1 MPRTGGTGGGGNNF
15 LSANA
20 HWLILLAL
28 LPLPLLDFV
37 VPQDW
42 RVSPLM
48 RPIFILALLGIGLN
62 VVTGYTGLLNL
73 GVAAFMAIGAYSY
86 GILTCDIYPFQLG
99 FWPALVITMVVGAI
113 AGAVIGLPTLRLRG
127 DYLAIV
133 TLGLG
138 EITQDVLRNLESIT
152 KGTQGI
158 NPLPYPNVA
167 GYTLSAEQYIPLYY
181 LLLAIL
187 AVIVLLVKNVEK
199 SRIGR
204 AWIAL
209 REDELAAACMGVNPV
224 RAKLS
229 AFSVCAAL
237 CALSGALWASYLGS
251 TGEPGNYD
259 FQISILALCMVIVGG
274 MGNMA
279 GVLLGAIVMVGF
291 NSIVLVKLSA
301 LLVSDSGGSAS
312 VYTSP
317 NNWKYMVFGLAL
329 ILTMRFRPEGILPSK
344 RVRAEL
350 RHAKDAPPLPEQ
362 GEPGMP
368 A

>member
-1 MPRTGGTGGGGNNF
+1 V
-15 LSANA
+15 LSRHA

-28 LPLPLLDFV
+28 LPLPLLDLV
-37 VPQDW
+37 LPPDW
-42 RVSPLM
+42 RISPLM

-73 GVAAFMAIGAYSY
+73 GVAAFMAVGAYSY

-99 FWPALVITMVVGAI
+99 FWPALLITMCVGAAFGTI
-113 AGAVIGLPTLRLRG
+113 ISLPTLRLRG

-138 EITQDVLRNLESIT
+138 EMTQDVLRNLEVIT

-158 NPLPYPNVA
+158 NPLPYPNVF
-167 GYTLSAEQYIPLYY
+167 GFTLSAEKYIPLYY
-181 LLLAIL
+181 LLLALL
-187 AVIVLLVKNVEK
+187 AVIVLLVKNLEK

-224 RAKLS
+224 KAKLS
-229 AFSVCAAL
+229 AFAVCAAL
-237 CALSGALWASYLGS
+237 CSLSGALWASYLGS

-279 GVLLGAIVMVGF
+279 GVLLGAILMVGF
-291 NSIVLVKLSA
+291 NSIVLVKLST
-301 LLVSDSGGSAS
+301 LLVAQGISSTSS

-329 ILTMRFRPEGILPSK
+329 VLTMRFRPEGLLPSK
-344 RVRAEL
+344 RVRAEM
-350 RHAKDAPPLPEQ
+350 RHAKDEPPLPQE
-362 GEPGMP
+362 GEPRMS

>member
-1 MPRTGGTGGGGNNF
+1 MTGGALRGK
-15 LSANA
+15 LLANA
-20 HWLILLAL
+20 HWVILLL
-28 LPLPLLDFV
+28 LVPLPLLDLVLPESLKF
-37 VPQDW
+37 
-42 RVSPLM
+42 SPLM

-62 VVTGYTGLLNL
+62 VVTGFTGLLNL
-73 GVAAFMAIGAYSY
+73 GVAAFMAIGAYTY

-99 FWPALVITMVVGAI
+99 FWPALGVTMC
-113 AGAVIGLPTLRLRG
+113 AGAVAGFVIGLPTLRLRG

-138 EITQDVLRNLESIT
+138 EITQDVLRNLDSIT

-158 NPLPYPNVA
+158 NPLPYPNVF
-167 GYTLSAEQYIPLYY
+167 GQTLNPEKYIPLYY

-187 AVIVLLVKNVEK
+187 AFVVLIIRNIEK

-204 AWIAL
+204 SWIAL
-209 REDELAAACMGVNPV
+209 REDELAASCMGVNPV

-229 AFSVCAAL
+229 AFAVCAAL
-237 CALSGALWASYLGS
+237 CSLSGALWASYLGS

-279 GVLLGAIVMVGF
+279 GVLVGAILMVGF
-291 NSIVLVKLSA
+291 NSIFLVKLSA
-301 LLVSDSGGSAS
+301 FLVAQGGDTNSS
-312 VYTSP
+312 VYMSP

-329 ILTMRFRPEGILPSK
+329 ILTMRFRPEGLFPAK
-344 RVRAEL
+344 RMREEL
-350 RHAKDAPPLPEQ
+350 QHNPLHDALPEP
-362 GEPGMP
+362 GEPRIS

>member
-1 MPRTGGTGGGGNNF
+1 MAKPSRLRSF
-15 LSANA
+15 LRHNA
-20 HWLILLAL
+20 HWVILAAL
-28 LPLPLLDFV
+28 LPLPLLDGSLPESLRF
-37 VPQDW
+37 
-42 RVSPLM
+42 SALM

-62 VVTGYTGLLNL
+62 VVTGFTGLLNL
-73 GVAAFMAIGAYSY
+73 GVAAFMAIGAYAY
-86 GILTCDIYPFQLG
+86 GILTCDIYPFQLS
-99 FWPALVITMVVGAI
+99 FWPALGATMCVGAV

-158 NPLPYPNVA
+158 NPLPYPTVF
-167 GYTLSAEQYIPLYY
+167 GQTLDPENYVPLYY

-187 AVIVLLVKNVEK
+187 ALVVLLVRNIEK

-204 AWIAL
+204 SWIAL
-209 REDELAAACMGVNPV
+209 REDELAASCMGVNPV

-229 AFSVCAAL
+229 AFAVCAAL
-237 CALSGALWASYLGS
+237 CSLSGALWASYLGS

-279 GVLLGAIVMVGF
+279 GVLIGAILMVGF
-291 NSIVLVKLSA
+291 NSILLVKLSA
-301 LLVSDSGGSAS
+301 FVVAQGATANAS
-312 VYTSP
+312 VFTSP
-317 NNWKYMVFGLAL
+317 NNWKYMVFGFAL
-329 ILTMRFRPEGILPSK
+329 ILTMRFRPEGLLPSK
-344 RVRAEL
+344 RVRGEMHHEPA
-350 RHAKDAPPLPEQ
+350 HDSLPEP
-362 GEPGMP
+362 GEPRIS